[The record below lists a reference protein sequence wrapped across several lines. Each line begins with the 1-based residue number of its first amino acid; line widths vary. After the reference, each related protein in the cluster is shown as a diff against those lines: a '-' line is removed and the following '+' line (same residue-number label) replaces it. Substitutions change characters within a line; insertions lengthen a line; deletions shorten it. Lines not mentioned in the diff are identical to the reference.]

1 LANIFLIGIGGF
13 IGAILR
19 YTIGAQSQQLFK
31 SVTFP
36 FGTLVVNVLGCLAI
50 GVLSYLVDTRGAL
63 SPGQRVMLMSGL
75 LGAFTTFSSFSLET
89 LNLMI
94 AGQLSA
100 ALGNL
105 AANNLLGLAAVW
117 LGRALPLAI
126 WR

>member
-1 LANIFLIGIGGF
+1 MANIFLIGIGGF